1 MGSSVRHFSPFTFH
15 LLLVVQFMTKILI
28 AEDEKDIRDL
38 IMLTLQFSG
47 FEVVSARDGA
57 EAVELA
63 PTAKFDLIMMDV
75 RMPRMTG
82 YEACREIKKMDG
94 MDQVPVI
101 FLSAKGQET
110 EVQEG
115 IEAGA
120 VAYVLKPFAPD
131 QLIRKIN
138 EVLNSG

>member
-1 MGSSVRHFSPFTFH
+1 
-15 LLLVVQFMTKILI
+15 MTKILI

>member
-1 MGSSVRHFSPFTFH
+1 
-15 LLLVVQFMTKILI
+15 MTKILI

-94 MDQVPVI
+94 MDQIPVI

-138 EVLNSG
+138 EVLKSG

>member
-1 MGSSVRHFSPFTFH
+1 
-15 LLLVVQFMTKILI
+15 
-28 AEDEKDIRDL
+28 
-38 IMLTLQFSG
+38 
-47 FEVVSARDGA
+47 
-57 EAVELA
+57 
-63 PTAKFDLIMMDV
+63 
-75 RMPRMTG
+75 
-82 YEACREIKKMDG
+82 MDG

>member
-1 MGSSVRHFSPFTFH
+1 MCHLSPFTFH
-15 LLLVVQFMTKILI
+15 VLLVVQFMTKILI

-75 RMPRMTG
+75 RMPRMTC

-94 MDQVPVI
+94 MDQIPVI

-110 EVQEG
+110 EVQEN

-138 EVLNSG
+138 EVLKSG